1 MSPLPRLDI
10 LLYAHD
16 GRGLGH
22 ASRTIAIGMALR
34 RRYPQLRV
42 LFVSGCRMSQEL
54 IDAAPLDWLKLPAYQ
69 TEVVDGLSRGLDGLS
84 GFTDQQL
91 AQLRGRALADIVALY
106 RPRLILCDHSPRGKH
121 RELEAA
127 LAAGEKEGTIWVLGL
142 RAIVGG
148 VRQVLADS
156 ARRLFAE
163 HYRAL
168 LWYGDSHLL
177 GRQPL
182 EQLAELY
189 GLAPIACGYVA
200 RLGEL
205 AHWRQPQ
212 NRGAGLAGTL
222 AIPWLGEHSLPFL
235 RTLAKALAAIGSG
248 LGDWQLFVELAGDAT
263 IQTEIVS
270 LFAELPQCRLE
281 PPSGRRYVEAL
292 LNSRMA
298 MVYGGYNSLI
308 DVLAAQ
314 LPALVVLRPMRDEE
328 QELHLQSL
336 LAAVPG
342 RFRLIREDQVNPEQ
356 LRQALEAAQQEGICR
371 PVAVDLDGAATAAR
385 TLFGLLGEPSGPA

>member
-1 MSPLPRLDI
+1 MTQFPRLDI

-34 RRYPQLRV
+34 RLYPWLKV

-54 IDAAPLDWLKLPAYQ
+54 IDAAPLDWLKLPSYQ
-69 TEVVDGLSRGLDGLS
+69 TEVVDGRSRGRDGLS

-91 AQLRGRALADIVALY
+91 AGLRGRALVDIVALY
-106 RPRLILCDHSPRGKH
+106 RPRLILCDHSPQGKH

-127 LAAGEKEGTIWVLGL
+127 LAAGEQEGTTWVLGL

-168 LWYGDSHLL
+168 LWYGDSDIL

-189 GLAPIACGYVA
+189 GRAPIVCGYVA
-200 RLGEL
+200 RLSEL
-205 AHWRQPQ
+205 RFWRQPQ
-212 NRGAGLAGTL
+212 GRGGELAGTL
-222 AIPWLGEHSLPFL
+222 AIPWLGEHSLTFL
-235 RTLAKALAAIGSG
+235 RTLAKALAEIDPR
-248 LGDWQLFVELAGDAT
+248 LGDWQLFVEPAGDAAL
-263 IQTEIVS
+263 QAEIVS
-270 LFAELPQCRLE
+270 LFADLPQCRLE

-314 LPALVVLRPMRDEE
+314 LPALVVLRPMQDQE
-328 QELHLQSL
+328 QELHLRSL
-336 LAAVPG
+336 LTAIPG

-356 LRQALEAAQQEGICR
+356 LRLALEGVQQEEIS
-371 PVAVDLDGAATAAR
+371 PVAVKLDGAVTAAQA
-385 TLFGLLGEPSGPA
+385 LFDLLGDPSGLA

>member
-1 MSPLPRLDI
+1 MIQLPRLDI

-34 RRYPQLRV
+34 RLYPQLRV
-42 LFVSGCRMSQEL
+42 LFVSGCHMSQEL
-54 IDAAPLDWLKLPAYQ
+54 IDTAPLDWLKLPAYR
-69 TEVVDGLSRGLDGLS
+69 TEVVDGQSRGLDGLS
-84 GFTDQQL
+84 GFTDKEL
-91 AQLRGRALADIVALY
+91 AGLRRRALADIVALY
-106 RPRLILCDHSPRGKH
+106 RPRLILCDHSPQGKH

-127 LAAGEKEGTIWVLGL
+127 LAAGEKDGIIWVLGL

-168 LWYGDSHLL
+168 LWYGDSRLL
-177 GRQPL
+177 GQQPV

-189 GLAPIACGYVA
+189 GSAPIVCGYVA
-200 RLGEL
+200 RLSEL
-205 AHWRQPQ
+205 GHWRQPPG
-212 NRGAGLAGTL
+212 RDAGLAGTL
-222 AIPWLGEHSLPFL
+222 AIPWLGEYSLPFL
-235 RTLAKALAAIGSG
+235 RTLARALAEIDPG
-248 LGDWQLFVELAGDAT
+248 LGDWQLFVEPAGDAA
-263 IQTEIVS
+263 IQTEIIS
-270 LFAELPQCRLE
+270 LFTELPQCHLE
-281 PPSGRRYVEAL
+281 PPSGRRYAEAL

-328 QELHLQSL
+328 QELHLQAL

-342 RFRLIREDQVNPEQ
+342 RFQLIREDQVNPEQ
-356 LRQALEAAQQEGICR
+356 LRQALEAAEQEGPC
-371 PVAVDLDGAATAAR
+371 PAAVRLDGAATAAR
-385 TLFGLLGEPSGPA
+385 ALFDLLVESSGPA